1 MFILKNCF
9 VFILLVNLLSCSNS
23 VNESNQSSSK
33 VELIPFVNI
42 KPIATE
48 YSMDNQLISY
58 AFGQQVAQ
66 KAIRQSG
73 PSLNPNQFINAF
85 LEGKNNPGIN
95 LQEVNQRLNETRR
108 MLSQNPGLAS
118 EVTKNLGL
126 FLGGSENGNLFLSNL
141 SIVDFANGFKDVQK
155 GVNSIAINSDSL
167 YSSEYNKFNEF
178 IGKRFLEENKKQE
191 GVLETTTGLQY
202 KIITKGTGA
211 LPNENSEVKV
221 HYTGALVSG
230 KIFDSS
236 VKRGQPISFNIQ
248 GVIKGWTEGLQL
260 MPVGSKFRFY
270 IPYELGYGAQAT
282 SSIPPYSTL
291 VFDVEL
297 LAI

>member
-1 MFILKNCF
+1 MFLLKNCF
-9 VFILLVNLLSCSNS
+9 VFILVLNLFSCNNSENKNNQATSNI
-23 VNESNQSSSK
+23 
-33 VELIPFVNI
+33 ELIPFVKI
-42 KPIATE
+42 VPIAVE
-48 YSMDNQLISY
+48 FSKDNQLISY
-58 AFGQQVAQ
+58 AFGQQVGQ

-73 PSLNPNQFINAF
+73 PGLNANQFINSF
-85 LEGKNNPGIN
+85 IEGKNNPNIN
-95 LQEVNQRLNETRR
+95 LQEINQKLNETRR
-108 MLSQNPGLAS
+108 MLSQNPSLAG

-126 FLGGSENGNLFLSNL
+126 FLGGNENGNLFLSNL
-141 SIVDFANGFKDVQK
+141 SVVDFANGFKDVQK
-155 GVNSIAINSDSL
+155 GENSIGLNTDSL
-167 YSSEYNKFNEF
+167 YSVEYNKFNEF
-178 IGKRFLEENKKQE
+178 VGKRFLEENKKQE
-191 GVLETTTGLQY
+191 GVLETASGLQY
-202 KIITKGTGA
+202 KIITKGKGV

-236 VKRGQPISFNIQ
+236 VKRGQPISFNLQ

-297 LAI
+297 LSI